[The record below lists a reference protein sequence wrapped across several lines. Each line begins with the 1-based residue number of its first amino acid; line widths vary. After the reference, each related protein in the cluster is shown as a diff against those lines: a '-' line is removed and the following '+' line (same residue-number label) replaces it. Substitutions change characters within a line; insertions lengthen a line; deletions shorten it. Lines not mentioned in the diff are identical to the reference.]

1 MQRDS
6 RRSKRR
12 IISQSHESE
21 SSNDNDDDDDEEG
34 PSVSSRGRIRK
45 PTAKARGF
53 H

>member
-1 MQRDS
+1 V
-6 RRSKRR
+6 
-12 IISQSHESE
+12 SQSHESD
-21 SSNDNDDDDDEEG
+21 SSEDDDDETGE